1 MSVTQRTG
9 LITAITGWLLFGM
22 ILLSIGNGLISGFS
36 PLYSGVFA
44 GFAALLSFP
53 RISRALKIQI
63 FILTVIGLS
72 AILYAARDG
81 AIIELLK
88 QAITANHALLA
99 MLAAVSFLRL
109 IANPNSEGQSAPP
122 TGIRGFFRTLFG
134 VHFFGAVINLS
145 AILIVGDRLSQKKPL
160 SIFQGVTLSRGFSLA
175 ALWSPF
181 FAAMGIALTHAPG
194 ASLVEL
200 STHGL
205 PIAMVGLLISMV
217 GLKTAQ
223 KMAPYEGYPWNF
235 ASLWLPALLA
245 IAIVVTHS
253 FYPDISILTLISLFA
268 LSITFAKLALNR
280 QRSCLSYLPREFIP
294 YHLPRISGE
303 LALFMAA
310 GVLAVGISALL
321 DAHEFTLPMNQFHAD
336 EASLLLLGI
345 VLLAFCG
352 IHPIISISAAGSI
365 LLPITEDFNLLGIT
379 FLMGWSLGVT
389 ASPLSAIHLTM
400 QSRYGLSATRLLLSN
415 LPYVGL
421 MLIINILALHIYYP

>member
-1 MSVTQRTG
+1 
-9 LITAITGWLLFGM
+9 
-22 ILLSIGNGLISGFS
+22 
-36 PLYSGVFA
+36 
-44 GFAALLSFP
+44 
-53 RISRALKIQI
+53 
-63 FILTVIGLS
+63 
-72 AILYAARDG
+72 
-81 AIIELLK
+81 
-88 QAITANHALLA
+88 

-109 IANPNSEGQSAPP
+109 IAEPDSGEKSALP

-145 AILIVGDRLSQKKPL
+145 SVLIVGDRLSQKKTL
-160 SIFQGVTLSRGFSLA
+160 SHFKGLTLSRGFSLA

-200 STHGL
+200 STHGF
-205 PIAMVGLLISMV
+205 PIALIGLLISMV
-217 GLKTAQ
+217 GLRTAQ
-223 KMAPYEGYPWNF
+223 KITPFEGYPWNF
-235 ASLWLPALLA
+235 SSLWLPALLA
-245 IAIVVTHS
+245 VAIVITHTI
-253 FYPDISILTLISLFA
+253 YPAISILTLISLFA
-268 LSITFAKLALNR
+268 LSITFAKLTLNK
-280 QRSCLSYLPREFIP
+280 QKSCLSFLPKDFIP

-321 DAHEFTLPMNQFHAD
+321 DAHEYTIPLSQLHAN

-345 VLLAFCG
+345 VILALCG

-365 LLPITEDFNLLGIT
+365 LVPITEDLNLLGIT

-400 QSRYGLSATRLLLSN
+400 QSRYGLSARRLLLSN

-421 MLIINILALHIYYP
+421 MLMINIVALHIYYP